1 MFDTL
6 ITVIAKGFVFTQ
18 YSYLVSG
25 FWYYGDGLLTVVY
38 LLVEAI
44 NVQFSDRIAEPYSN
58 YLYGIAMLTVL
69 FRVLRLVREIKNSIT
84 LSYFRILLYILGK
97 LVLQLFP
104 LLVLSFFVILISAVL
119 AMNTMDGE
127 RSPLMKLALPI
138 DLTNED
144 MNCNL
149 FLLTHFQI
157 FSTTSAFRMSSIT
170 ENSTGSSV
178 RSSVKRWT
186 ITASSS
192 TALCAPTSTRLTSC
206 TATDRAWRRA
216 GIRSPSKLPFSLII
230 RTSSQDLI
238 GIIRLIIRLIIRI
251 IRSLTKL

>member
-44 NVQFSDRIAEPYSN
+44 NVQFPDRIAEPYSN

-144 MNCNL
+144 MK
-149 FLLTHFQI
+149 I
-157 FSTTSAFRMSSIT
+157 
-170 ENSTGSSV
+170 
-178 RSSVKRWT
+178 
-186 ITASSS
+186 
-192 TALCAPTSTRLTSC
+192 
-206 TATDRAWRRA
+206 
-216 GIRSPSKLPFSLII
+216 
-230 RTSSQDLI
+230 
-238 GIIRLIIRLIIRI
+238 
-251 IRSLTKL
+251 